1 MEMSILEKIISATP
15 LWVKRTYM
23 PQRVLSYIRE
33 HRMSRKF
40 YRQDAAVTEYDCML
54 FCVDGRY
61 KHGGLCDRM
70 WGLLSTYT
78 LSIKAGKPFRVKW
91 ITPFNL
97 TTFLQPNKYDWR
109 MPSDS
114 ISESSKEVQVFC
126 ISNSNDLVV
135 QERQLD
141 RVLKSTAKQIH
152 VYTPAHAEREHFS
165 ANFHTL
171 FKPAPILLEAI
182 EREQK
187 AIGGKYVSVS
197 FRFQDALG
205 DFKDDDSPYIPP
217 EQREKLLE
225 ESIKVVEEVKKMNP
239 GIDKVLV
246 TADSKTMIDA
256 VKNLPFVYVIPG
268 EIAHMGFTGTDSEI
282 SAHLK
287 TFLDFFMISG
297 AEKVYFA
304 RHPILYRST
313 FAGTAAAIGNRPYE
327 EIKFC

>member
-1 MEMSILEKIISATP
+1 MSILEKVISATP
-15 LWVKRTYM
+15 LWVKRTYL
-23 PQRVLSYIRE
+23 PQRILSYIRE
-33 HRMSRKF
+33 RKMSKQ
-40 YRQDAAVTEYDCML
+40 YYSQDTMPTDYDCML

-70 WGLLSTYT
+70 WGLVSTYN
-78 LSIKAGKPFRVKW
+78 LAVKAGKPFRVKW
-91 ITPFNL
+91 TMPFNI

-109 MPSDS
+109 IPAESV
-114 ISESSKEVQVFC
+114 SESSNEVQVFC

-141 RVLKSTAKQIH
+141 RVLRSTAKQIH

-171 FKPAPILLEAI
+171 FKPTPILMEAI
-182 EREQK
+182 DREKK
-187 AIGGKYVSVS
+187 AVGGKYVSIS

-205 DFKDDDSPYIPP
+205 DFKDDDSPYIPL
-217 EQREKLLE
+217 EQREKLLK
-225 ESIKVVEEVKKMNP
+225 ESLNVVEKVKKLNP
-239 GIDKVLV
+239 DIEKVLV
-246 TADSKTMIDA
+246 TADSKTMIDF
-256 VKNLPFVYVIPG
+256 VKKLPFVYVIPG

-287 TFLDFFMISG
+287 TFLDFFMISE